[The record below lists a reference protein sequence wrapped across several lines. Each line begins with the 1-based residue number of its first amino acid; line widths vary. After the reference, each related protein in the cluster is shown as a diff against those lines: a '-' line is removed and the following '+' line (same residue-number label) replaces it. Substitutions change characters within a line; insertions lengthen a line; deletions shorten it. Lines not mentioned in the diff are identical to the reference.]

1 MEAAEENKWLSQFE
15 EQSNMGYLGGSI
27 VSVRDKSIVKINSTW
42 CRGKLWKEFK

>member
-27 VSVRDKSIVKINSTW
+27 ELVQYSEN
-42 CRGKLWKEFK
+42 